1 MAASDDQVQK
11 KIQVSKLTYLAMLG
25 LAALVLIKIKHLLS
39 TFTSRW
45 SGAKNMMCFF

>member
-25 LAALVLIKIKHLLS
+25 LAALVLIKIKHYVLPLDGVERR
-39 TFTSRW
+39 T
-45 SGAKNMMCFF
+45 